1 MCLNVI
7 YNEEENILDTT
18 ENQINDVEETMR
30 NFFKTQR
37 D

>member
-1 MCLNVI
+1 MFLNAI

-30 NFFKTQR
+30 NFSKT
-37 D
+37 